1 MTEARMTEARIL
13 ESGNRLAIEARM
25 TEARILESGN
35 RLATEARM
43 TEARILE
50 SGNRLATEPR
60 MTETRILE
68 SRGTHSRRQ
77 RHACLDSQTWPSTRR
92 PNAILGL
99 VDRRAELLLPPPVS

>member
-25 TEARILESGN
+25 TEARILESGT
-35 RLATEARM
+35 RLA
-43 TEARILE
+43 
-50 SGNRLATEPR
+50 
-60 MTETRILE
+60 TETRILE

-77 RHACLDSQTWPSTRR
+77 RHACLDIQTWPSTRR